1 MVPRGIKYKVF
12 TLILITNS
20 RSWTE
25 KKTTKV
31 CLTFF
36 FIRLKS
42 EHFLALVTRSL
53 MFLKLDCCDPTVW
66 RWASCRWAFHG
77 CLMMP
82 QQNMFLMPE
91 EKKIHVVNAR
101 LVKVVT
107 WICLDFDMDL
117 SKFWNGFVR
126 VHMCISLYQTKP
138 RWLSLQLHFIQCPFP
153 NQIQFGLEKLHP
165 KIAYNFPNQ
174 FQFGLER

>member
-66 RWASCRWAFHG
+66 RWASCCWVFHG
-77 CLMMP
+77 CVMMP

-117 SKFWNGFVR
+117 SKFWNGFVK
-126 VHMCISLYQTKP
+126 VVIWICQSSFVYFPLPNKTKMTKTSKLVEASMLIKS
-138 RWLSLQLHFIQCPFP
+138 RHSMSWVWCA
-153 NQIQFGLEKLHP
+153 FGK
-165 KIAYNFPNQ
+165 F
-174 FQFGLER
+174 

>member
-25 KKTTKV
+25 KKITKV
-31 CLTFF
+31 CLTC
-36 FIRLKS
+36 
-42 EHFLALVTRSL
+42 FLSGPSPSISL
-53 MFLKLDCCDPTVW
+53 PWSLGHWCFWNLTGDPTVW
-66 RWASCRWAFHG
+66 RWASCCWVFHG
-77 CLMMP
+77 CVMMP

-117 SKFWNGFVR
+117 SKFWNGFVK
-126 VHMCISLYQTKP
+126 VVIWICQGSFVYFPLPNKTKMTKTSKLVEASMLIKS
-138 RWLSLQLHFIQCPFP
+138 RHSMSWVWCA
-153 NQIQFGLEKLHP
+153 FGK
-165 KIAYNFPNQ
+165 F
-174 FQFGLER
+174 